1 MTYTNI
7 IHQDIENA
15 KAAKTL
21 EEKVT
26 AKRQL
31 KNDLFKVYEAYNESL
46 DQALNDLFFEGAAV
60 NSKLLTQEELIAG
73 CKSRGL
79 TIAGFC
85 ANLFNSAV
93 AQNCTEEALRV
104 FKASLITD
112 FFGEY
117 WEIYKTVEGGFY
129 QRFWF
134 PDDTML
140 VLEQSAAGQVSVKE
154 QEHF

>member
-7 IHQDIENA
+7 IHQDIETA

-31 KNDLFKVYEAYNESL
+31 NADLLKVFDAYNKTL

-60 NSKLLTQEELIAG
+60 HSKMLTQEELIAG

-85 ANLFNSAV
+85 ANLFNNTV
-93 AQNCTEEALRV
+93 AKNCTEDAVRV

-112 FFGEY
+112 FFAEY
-117 WEIYKTVEGGFY
+117 YAVHKNVEGGVIQPFY
-129 QRFWF
+129 F
-134 PDDTML
+134 PDESML
-140 VLEQSAAGQVSVKE
+140 HVKTNGQHVSVE
-154 QEHF
+154 ERPSW

>member
-7 IHQDIENA
+7 INKDIENA

-31 KNDLFKVYEAYNESL
+31 KNDLFAVYEAYNETL

-60 NSKLLTQEELIAG
+60 HSKLLTQEELISV

-85 ANLFNSAV
+85 ANLFNNTV
-93 AQNCTEEALRV
+93 AKNCTEESVRV

-112 FFGEY
+112 FFAEY
-117 WEIYKTVEGGFY
+117 KAVHKNVEGGVFQPFY
-129 QRFWF
+129 F
-134 PDDTML
+134 PDISML
-140 VLEQSAAGQVSVKE
+140 LVKTNGQHVSVE
-154 QEHF
+154 ERPSW